1 MRETEIINC
10 YQTCKLEYI
19 FSRTILL
26 QQTFFF
32 QTVAFASG
40 VILSTS
46 LPIKCGPSQY
56 TVFDPQNEEKIVM
69 CQDCPKC
76 PRGEGA
82 PVQCG
87 SRVPNGTS
95 TQCKACELGKSFSN
109 TTDSSTCLSCH
120 ECGKKTVLQQCS
132 LTENRKC
139 GDCLEKHFLEPH
151 LNDCVEC
158 YTCCSDIPEN
168 ERMGQCGKVLGL
180 PNSEWCEANEKNK
193 LCARLNATKNNKA
206 NETLSSTS
214 TGVDKTLSTT
224 GSFVEPSGG
233 KYSTISRNS
242 TDLVTPGEP
251 SGKSYAVQTGIAISF
266 SVLALLV
273 IVGFI
278 IYKRWFSTQTSSSN
292 RNVRYLGVETGIDNY
307 CKNCYFNN
315 ESLNLN
321 EQEIHLNHVEKKK
334 TCHLH

>member
-1 MRETEIINC
+1 M
-10 YQTCKLEYI
+10 
-19 FSRTILL
+19 
-26 QQTFFF
+26 
-32 QTVAFASG
+32 FASG

-56 TVFDPQNEEKIVM
+56 TVFDPQNKEKIVM

-76 PRGEGA
+76 PIGEGA

-95 TQCKACELGKSFSN
+95 TQCKACELGKTYSN

-120 ECGKKTVLQQCS
+120 ECGKKTVLQQCN

-180 PNSEWCEANEKNK
+180 PKSEWCEANEKNK
-193 LCARLNATKNNKA
+193 SCARLNATKNNKA

-214 TGVDKTLSTT
+214 LTGVDKTSSTT
-224 GSFVEPSGG
+224 GSFVESSGG

-242 TDLVTPGEP
+242 TDLVTAGEP
-251 SGKSYAVQTGIAISF
+251 SGKSYAVETGIAISF

-292 RNVRYLGVETGIDNY
+292 RNVQYLGVETGMDNY